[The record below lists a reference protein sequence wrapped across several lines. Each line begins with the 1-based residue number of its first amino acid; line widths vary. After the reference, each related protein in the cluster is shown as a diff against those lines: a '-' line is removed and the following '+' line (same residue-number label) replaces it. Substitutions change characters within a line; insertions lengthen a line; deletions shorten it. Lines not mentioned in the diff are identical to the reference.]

1 MSSRWKLTIEYD
13 GLPFNGWQSQKDNSG
28 VQDFF
33 AAAIKNFSDEDVKI
47 YAAGRTDSGVHA
59 LGQVIHFD
67 LKRKTNANEI
77 REAIN
82 NHLKPH
88 PIAVIKAE
96 EVTDDFHARFS
107 AKKRYYRY
115 DIMNRRPPLTLDKG
129 KYWRVGQSLDVKLM
143 IQASKYLEGNH
154 DFTTFRSTHCQ
165 SKSPVK
171 TIDSINIEQSG
182 LEISILISA
191 KSFLHNQV
199 RSITG
204 SLKLVGEGKWESQK
218 IKEILEKK
226 DRTLCGPVAPSEGL
240 FLTKVDY

>member
-1 MSSRWKLTIEYD
+1 MSSRWKLIIEYD

-33 AAAIKNFSDEDVKI
+33 AAAIKNFSDEAVKI

-67 LKRKTNANEI
+67 LKRQTNANEI

-107 AKKRYYRY
+107 A
-115 DIMNRRPPLTLDKG
+115 MTLDKG
-129 KYWRVGQSLDVKLM
+129 RYWRVGQSLDVKLM

-240 FLTKVDY
+240 FLMKVDY